1 MKVLVV
7 GNGGREHAL
16 AWRAAQSPL
25 ADVVYVAPGNPGTAG
40 EDKVKNINIK
50 ATDIDALLD
59 FALKNHHSHTNK

>member
-25 ADVVYVAPGNPGTAG
+25 ADVVYVAPGNPGTKS
-40 EDKVKNINIK
+40 ERKIENVDIS
-50 ATDIDALLD
+50 ATDIPALVE
-59 FALKNHHSHTNK
+59 FAKKALI